1 MIIEEIHSFFVNDER
16 ETIEVEFTVGE
27 DDIETTLTLEILF
40 EEIESLCDLFVEVE
54 WCAYDDD
61 DMDTLQIRKQ
71 INPDEL
77 KAGLHTYINQNKNLL
92 K

>member
-27 DDIETTLTLEILF
+27 DGRETTLTLEILF
-40 EEIESLCDLFVEVE
+40 EEIENLCDLFEEVE
-54 WCAYDDD
+54 WRGYDED
-61 DMDTLQIRKQ
+61 DMDTLQIQKQ

-77 KAGLHTYINQNKNLL
+77 KEGLHTYINQNKSLL
-92 K
+92 N

>member
-54 WCAYDDD
+54 WCGYDDD
-61 DMDTLQIRKQ
+61 DVDTLQIRKQ

-77 KAGLHTYINQNKNLL
+77 KEGLHTYINQNKNLL

>member
-27 DDIETTLTLEILF
+27 DDRETTLTLEILF
-40 EEIESLCDLFVEVE
+40 EEIETLCDLFEEAE
-54 WCAYDDD
+54 WCGYEDDE
-61 DMDTLQIRKQ
+61 MDTLQIRKQ
-71 INPDEL
+71 INQDEL
-77 KAGLHTYINQNKNLL
+77 KEGLHTYINQNKNLL